1 VADNCTELQPIVQRA
16 LDLALDGLPGPRIAT
31 ELGVDRSTV
40 WRWLQLPN
48 VQELL
53 ARERTERREAIRE
66 GVDSGAR
73 EAVEFLRSVVA
84 APDLSIHARIRAAV
98 VLLQRADLEDTS
110 SEPMSIII
118 KDRPWAADLTPCQR
132 EALEN
137 CPDGLAG
144 FQLEFDAPL
153 PPPPDY

>member
-1 VADNCTELQPIVQRA
+1 MADNCTELQPIVQRA

-118 KDRPWAADLTPCQR
+118 KDRP
-132 EALEN
+132 
-137 CPDGLAG
+137 
-144 FQLEFDAPL
+144 
-153 PPPPDY
+153 